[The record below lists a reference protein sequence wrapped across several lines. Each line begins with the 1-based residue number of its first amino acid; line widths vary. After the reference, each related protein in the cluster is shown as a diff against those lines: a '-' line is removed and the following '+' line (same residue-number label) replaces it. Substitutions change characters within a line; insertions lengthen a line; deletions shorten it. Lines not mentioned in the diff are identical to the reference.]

1 MENNFVTTLT
11 LLQPSIALAGVGA
24 SKPSSSKKGK
34 RKGGHADPTDPE
46 IIDSNNDSTMGV
58 NSKKQ
63 KLETSSHGGSLPPA
77 SANSLTHHELHPEQS
92 LQNDVSRYDHYEPFC
107 LCLVFILVNQ

>member
-11 LLQPSIALAGVGA
+11 LLQPSLALAGVGA

-34 RKGGHADPTDPE
+34 RKGGHADPADHE
-46 IIDSNNDSTMGV
+46 IDSNNDSMGV

-77 SANSLTHHELHPEQS
+77 SANSRVGHIS
-92 LQNDVSRYDHYEPFC
+92 
-107 LCLVFILVNQ
+107 

>member
-11 LLQPSIALAGVGA
+11 LLQPSIALPGVGA

-34 RKGGHADPTDPE
+34 RKGGHADPADHE
-46 IIDSNNDSTMGV
+46 IDSNNDSMGV

-63 KLETSSHGGSLPPA
+63 KLESSSGGSLPPA
-77 SANSLTHHELHPEQS
+77 SASSLTHHELHPEQS
-92 LQNDVSRYDHYEPFC
+92 LQNDVSRYDHYMDRF
-107 LCLVFILVNQ
+107 VQV

>member
-1 MENNFVTTLT
+1 MENNFVITLP

-34 RKGGHADPTDPE
+34 RKGGQADPADHE
-46 IIDSNNDSTMGV
+46 IDLNNDSTMGV

-63 KLETSSHGGSLPPA
+63 KLETHGGSLPPA
-77 SANSLTHHELHPEQS
+77 SASSLTHHELHPEQS
-92 LQNDVSRYDHYEPFC
+92 LQNDVSRYGSHYMNRF
-107 LCLVFILVNQ
+107 VQV